1 MSENEAPQVFGTTPV
16 ERTAGE
22 ITLAREILL
31 NISQL
36 GLNDTQRLTIING
49 LALELEDVRQMKAIT
64 AVVREVGESAF
75 IAPQDETLKEGYE
88 QPKLTIL
95 LDV

>member
-1 MSENEAPQVFGTTPV
+1 MADDIELQVQVSAPRVFFGTTPA

-49 LALELEDVRQMKAIT
+49 LALELEDIRQMKAIT

-75 IAPQDETLKEGYE
+75 IAPQDQDLHKE
-88 QPKLTIL
+88 
-95 LDV
+95 V